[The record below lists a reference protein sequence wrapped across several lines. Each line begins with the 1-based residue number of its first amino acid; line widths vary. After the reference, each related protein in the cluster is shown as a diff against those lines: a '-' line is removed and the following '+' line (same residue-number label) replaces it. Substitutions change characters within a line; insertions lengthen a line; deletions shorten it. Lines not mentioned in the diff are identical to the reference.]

1 LVDCA
6 SIASA
11 TKATAASIT
20 GLSSPDLVQLDG
32 IVNTWCAYLGA
43 TEGGLTRQ
51 DEVRLLQMLVAQW
64 DCGREENRALGAVSP
79 VDIADA
85 VSEMYRRHEAD
96 AELRPI
102 GATHE
107 PSPRTEL

>member
-43 TEGGLTRQ
+43 TEGGWRGKTKFACPRCSLRSGT
-51 DEVRLLQMLVAQW
+51 AA
-64 DCGREENRALGAVSP
+64 GR
-79 VDIADA
+79 
-85 VSEMYRRHEAD
+85 
-96 AELRPI
+96 
-102 GATHE
+102 
-107 PSPRTEL
+107 RTEP